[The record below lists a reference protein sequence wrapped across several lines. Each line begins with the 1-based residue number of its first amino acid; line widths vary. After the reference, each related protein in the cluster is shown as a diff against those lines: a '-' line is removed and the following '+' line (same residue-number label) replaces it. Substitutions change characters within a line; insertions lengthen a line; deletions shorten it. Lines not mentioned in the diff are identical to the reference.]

1 MMFWGSKIEHT
12 DDSKQKAL
20 LELRS
25 KLASTDTLKQL
36 QAGHEPGVSRSP
48 DIDDNTLSR
57 WLVAEDWNVPK
68 AFQRL
73 RNHAPWR
80 AKNFPAGRIQ
90 EV

>member
-1 MMFWGSKIEHT
+1 MFWGSKVEHT

-20 LELRS
+20 FDLRS
-25 KLASTDTLKQL
+25 KLGSTEIRDQL
-36 QAGHEPGVSRSP
+36 LAGHEPGVTQSP
-48 DIDDNTLSR
+48 EIDEKTLSR

-73 RNHAPWR
+73 SNHAAWR
-80 AKNFPAGRIQ
+80 AKNFATGRIQ